1 MKGYL
6 ILCTDG
12 DCTTTKLVNQESWD
26 WFMQH
31 AGSPS
36 GDDKPPEAQIVR
48 NALANQCSEEEAETF
63 LMCDPISGSFAN
75 DIALQLCSDDFDGE
89 TFDDG
94 TIAELFAFC
103 NQHGITIADQY
114 MGMIY

>member
-12 DCTTTKLVNQESWD
+12 ECTTTKLINQESWD

-36 GDDKPPEAQIVR
+36 GGAKPPEAQVIL
-48 NALANQCSEEEAETF
+48 NARANRCSEEEAVGF
-63 LMCDPISGSFAN
+63 LMCSPESGSFAN

-89 TFDDG
+89 TFEDG
-94 TIAELFAFC
+94 SIAELFTFC
-103 NQHGITIADQY
+103 NQHGVTIANEY